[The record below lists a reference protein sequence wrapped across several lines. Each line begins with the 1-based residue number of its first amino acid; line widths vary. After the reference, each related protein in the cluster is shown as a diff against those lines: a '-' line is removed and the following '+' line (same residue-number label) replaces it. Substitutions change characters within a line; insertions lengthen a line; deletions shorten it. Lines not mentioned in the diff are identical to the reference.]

1 MLRALEIALTDK
13 CATPSQIA
21 AGLRQAMLAIYASQV
36 GLLAIPALVAWL
48 LGRSAAADLGWT
60 WWLLA
65 LALLMATCIAGFAE
79 REFTSQPSLRS
90 GLQFAILLGGASA
103 LPAIFAWLLVALEG
117 WRFGAGVLFFVSLQ
131 LLIFAS
137 ARLLLLARRIPPR
150 QTTLAAGSSAAL
162 ESVDSSANLSVG
174 ISANVRS

>member
-1 MLRALEIALTDK
+1 MLRALETALTDPH
-13 CATPSQIA
+13 ATPLQVA

-48 LGRSAAADLGWT
+48 LGRSARAELGWT

-79 REFTSQPSLRS
+79 REFSAQPSLRS
-90 GLQFAILLGGASA
+90 GLKSAILLGGAAA

-131 LLIFAS
+131 ALIFAS
-137 ARLLLLARRIPPR
+137 ARLLLLSHRIPPR
-150 QTTLAAGSSAAL
+150 QTTEDAGSSAAL
-162 ESVDSSANLSVG
+162 ESVDSSAARRAG